1 MDLDGDGRLSLYE
14 LEFFYQE
21 QTQRMECLGLQAMPF
36 EDALCQM
43 VDMIKPSQDN
53 FLTLGDLKRSQ
64 AVRTYMGLALSYY
77 AINQG
82 ISHLRL
88 RINKLHKHREVSFS
102 DEETNV
108 GDRRHF

>member
-14 LEFFYQE
+14 LEYFYQE

-43 VDMIKPSQDN
+43 VDMIKPAHDN

-64 AVRTYMGLALSYY
+64 AVNNYLIIHIITIFQY
-77 AINQG
+77 
-82 ISHLRL
+82 
-88 RINKLHKHREVSFS
+88 
-102 DEETNV
+102 
-108 GDRRHF
+108 